1 MNIINSANNQK
12 IKDMVKLQ
20 KAGERRACGLF
31 IIDGAREI
39 DMARKS
45 GTEILELFYSPELIK
60 KESPDLFGLE
70 RDKIIEVPEMVFR
83 KICYKESPDG
93 YLAVAKVG
101 TMKLKQI
108 KLSKNPLVIVLEAVE
123 KPGNLGAILRTAY
136 AAGAEAII
144 INSSQTDIY
153 NPNVIRASEGFIF
166 SKPVVI
172 ASVEE
177 TIVWLAENNILSYAA
192 ATTGKNDYTKE
203 KMDMP
208 LAIVLGSEADGL
220 SEKWLK
226 KANKLIK
233 IPMKKGI
240 DSLNVSVSAAILI
253 YEALRQ
259 RGK

>member
-1 MNIINSANNQK
+1 MNIINSVNNQK

-20 KAGERRACGLF
+20 KAGERRARGLF

-39 DMARKS
+39 ELAKKS
-45 GTEILELFYSPELIK
+45 GTEISELFYSPELIK
-60 KESPDLFGLE
+60 KDVPDFFGLE
-70 RDKIIEVPEMVFR
+70 RDKIIEVSGAVFK
-83 KICYKESPDG
+83 KICYKENPDG
-93 YLAVAKVG
+93 YLAIAKVG
-101 TMKLKQI
+101 VIKLKQI
-108 KLSKNPLVIVLEAVE
+108 KLSKNPLIIVLEAVE
-123 KPGNLGAILRTAY
+123 KPGNLGAILRTAF
-136 AAGAEAII
+136 AAGADAII

-177 TIVWLAENNILSYAA
+177 TLKWLEENKILSYAA
-192 ATTGKNDYTKE
+192 ATIGKNNYTKE
-203 KMDMP
+203 KMDIP

-226 KANKLIK
+226 MANKLVR

-240 DSLNVSVSAAILI
+240 DSLNVSVSAAVLI

-259 RGK
+259 REI